1 MHRPNSRCSI
11 LVKSII
17 KQQIKLKKMKKLDP
31 KELRNILG
39 GYDNE
44 LCRQVQSEAQD
55 IDTMSEEALDRWVE
69 RYNLYCV

>member
-1 MHRPNSRCSI
+1 
-11 LVKSII
+11 
-17 KQQIKLKKMKKLDP
+17 MKKLDP

-55 IDTMSEEALDRWVE
+55 IDTMSEEELDRWGE
-69 RYNLYCV
+69 RCNLYCV